1 MNLIKKCRIT
11 WLSSEKLEKISFGEI
26 TNHKTINN
34 RSWKPEFGGLFD
46 PVVFG
51 PFLNYECYCGKYKEK
66 QNKWLTCEQCKVLVA
81 EKNIQRWRMGH
92 IKLASPVTNILIFK
106 AISPLLSKILEIPA
120 KELENIIYFQSYV
133 ILDNGLSKVVEKK
146 KTFTKKTG
154 FQWITKVLDEIEEK
168 VKKEIE
174 ENEIIKEA
182 RELKNEIIKEAR
194 ELKNEIESDLLKS
207 NIIFFEDYL
216 DFIAEHQKVKVST
229 GSEALEKLLKK
240 INLQEELIKAEKKK
254 KWNEFR
260 FIKAL
265 IKNNIKLES
274 IIVHNVPVIP
284 CGLRP
289 ATRLKNEDTVA
300 TTQINNLYRKKILI
314 NEHTNDYNERNK
326 VHRIFLEDVVNN
338 EKRRLQKAYERLIHI
353 SSSKMNENKSLLKV
367 LSGKEGILRRHSLG
381 KRVDYSARSVIVP
394 NPDLSLDQIGIPV
407 KMALILYKFHLI
419 REILSNELA
428 FTVRNAEEL
437 LKKNEPKIFPLL
449 NKIIH
454 NYPLLINRAPTLH
467 RLGIQGFYPKL
478 TIG

>member
-1 MNLIKKCRIT
+1 
-11 WLSSEKLEKISFGEI
+11 
-26 TNHKTINN
+26 
-34 RSWKPEFGGLFD
+34 
-46 PVVFG
+46 
-51 PFLNYECYCGKYKEK
+51 
-66 QNKWLTCEQCKVLVA
+66 
-81 EKNIQRWRMGH
+81 MGH

-254 KWNEFR
+254 K
-260 FIKAL
+260 
-265 IKNNIKLES
+265 
-274 IIVHNVPVIP
+274 
-284 CGLRP
+284 
-289 ATRLKNEDTVA
+289 
-300 TTQINNLYRKKILI
+300 
-314 NEHTNDYNERNK
+314 
-326 VHRIFLEDVVNN
+326 
-338 EKRRLQKAYERLIHI
+338 
-353 SSSKMNENKSLLKV
+353 
-367 LSGKEGILRRHSLG
+367 
-381 KRVDYSARSVIVP
+381 
-394 NPDLSLDQIGIPV
+394 
-407 KMALILYKFHLI
+407 
-419 REILSNELA
+419 
-428 FTVRNAEEL
+428 
-437 LKKNEPKIFPLL
+437 
-449 NKIIH
+449 
-454 NYPLLINRAPTLH
+454 
-467 RLGIQGFYPKL
+467 
-478 TIG
+478 